1 MITAKALDIHL
12 EQLFKLLERLHS
24 ALESAGIEYR
34 VIGGLAVFFQVSARD
49 HDAARVTRD
58 VDIAVDRNDLDR
70 ITKATEPFGFRYR
83 HVAGVDMLVN
93 AENPKAKSAVH
104 LVFVREKVRPQDV
117 LAIPDFSE
125 PTRTVE
131 GFLLAPVPDLVRMKL
146 TSYRIKDKTHIID
159 MDSVGL
165 ITPAIEAGL
174 SEPLLDRLQRVRA
187 EEAQSTAA
195 E

>member
-12 EQLFKLLERLHS
+12 EQLFALLDRLHS
-24 ALESAGIEYR
+24 ALTSAGIEYR

-58 VDIAVDRNDLDR
+58 VDVAVDRRDLDR
-70 ITKATEPFGFRYR
+70 IGKAAEAFGFRYR
-83 HVAGVDMLVN
+83 HVAGIDMLVN

-104 LVFVREKVRPQDV
+104 LVFVREKVRSDD
-117 LAIPDFSE
+117 LSAIPDFSE
-125 PTRTVE
+125 PTKTIE

-146 TSYRIKDKTHIID
+146 TSFRLKDKIHVLD

-165 ITPAIEAGL
+165 ITPEIEAGL
-174 SEPLLDRLQRVRA
+174 PDALRERLQQVRS
-187 EEAQSTAA
+187 EEQGA
-195 E
+195 

>member
-12 EQLFKLLERLHS
+12 EQLFAVLERLHS
-24 ALESAGIEYR
+24 ALANAGIEYR

-70 ITKATEPFGFRYR
+70 IANAAEAFGFRHR
-83 HVAGVDMLVN
+83 HVAGIDMLVN

-104 LVFVREKVRPQDV
+104 LVFVREKVRPTD
-117 LAIPDFSE
+117 LAAIPGFSE
-125 PTRTVE
+125 PTKTVE

-146 TSYRIKDKTHIID
+146 TSFRLKDKTHIID
-159 MDSVGL
+159 MDTVGL
-165 ITPAIEAGL
+165 ITPEIEAGL
-174 SEPLLDRLQRVRA
+174 PDALRERLQQVRA
-187 EEAQSTAA
+187 EDRGV
-195 E
+195 

>member
-34 VIGGLAVFFQVSARD
+34 VIGGLAVFFQVSALD

-58 VDIAVDRNDLDR
+58 VDIAVDRGDLDR
-70 ITKATEPFGFRYR
+70 IAKASESFGFRHR
-83 HVAGVDMLVN
+83 HVAGIDMLVN

-104 LVFVREKVRPQDV
+104 LVFIREKVRPGD
-117 LAIPDFSE
+117 LAAIPGFSE
-125 PTRTVE
+125 PTKTIE

-146 TSYRIKDKTHIID
+146 TSFRLKDKTHIID

-165 ITPAIEAGL
+165 ITPEIEAGL
-174 SEPLLDRLQRVRA
+174 PDSLHDRLQQVRA
-187 EEAQSTAA
+187 EERGA
-195 E
+195 

>member
-12 EQLFKLLERLHS
+12 EQLFALLERLHS
-24 ALESAGIEYR
+24 ALANAGIEYR

-49 HDAARVTRD
+49 HDAARMTRY
-58 VDIAVDRNDLDR
+58 VDIAVDRSDLDR
-70 ITKATEPFGFRYR
+70 IARAAESFGFRYR

-104 LVFVREKVRPQDV
+104 LVFIREKVRPQD
-117 LAIPDFSE
+117 LLPIPDFSE

-131 GFLLAPVPDLVRMKL
+131 GFLLAPVLELVRMKL
-146 TSYRIKDKTHIID
+146 TSFRLKDKTHIID

-165 ITPAIEAGL
+165 ITPEIEAAL
-174 SEPLLDRLQRVRA
+174 PDVLRERLEKVRA
-187 EEAQSTAA
+187 EEHGA
-195 E
+195 